1 MSASDP
7 GSGLAAQAVAAAQNA
22 IADATLQLGTAAI
35 LRADLQVGQV
45 LDALVLPPQ
54 GGSDRVQILGQTVV
68 AQLPPGID
76 PGQTLALQITGFS
89 GNRILVHN
97 LGPTE
102 VANPP
107 LPPSELPSSG
117 PRAALLTTPAPP
129 SPTPP
134 ASWAPVTSP
143 IAPSREV
150 FVAASVRPPIAGA
163 PPPVGTPSASAG
175 TPSAS
180 ASPSPAAGGSAPSS
194 PPGAA
199 AAPSPAVA
207 VPASGALSIETS
219 AVEAR
224 IAAARLLGG
233 DLLQGPLP
241 SDAASLPE
249 ASSAGS
255 GAAPSGIATPTPATP
270 TAGAAPSP
278 AAQMPIGTTPLSAE
292 LIQNAQAPDPAVILG
307 SAQRLLAQLGIPA
320 TPTTLAAA
328 RIVSDAAAAV
338 PRALASLESA
348 LAQVPAE
355 APYAAPAQAL
365 RALIGFIAQ
374 LDPGNAHAFPEQ
386 IAAYVENVLSGSEPK
401 LAALLQALRDGVSA
415 PPVTQRGAPAQ
426 QSAQAATSEAGARSP
441 STPQAPGLPATPAGL
456 PNAAAA
462 STPAMLA
469 AQAHAVE
476 RNVAMQ
482 YDPKSLLLSML
493 RSPALAASPILARAV
508 NDAVVALTA
517 AQLGSLAA
525 QNNDPSAITL
535 ALPVFFHP
543 EGRPTQIRIS
553 REAPRRGT
561 RLDAEN
567 FHVAFV
573 LDTARMGTV
582 GVELRSTGRAVSV
595 EVRTERPSFADRF
608 RAALPQLRS
617 RFEEMRYR
625 VAAMSAGVL
634 RTPESAQPQPEA
646 PPSAES
652 STHLDVQA

>member
-45 LDALVLPPQ
+45 LDALLLPPQ

-102 VANPP
+102 VANLP

-163 PPPVGTPSASAG
+163 PPPVGTPSASA
-175 TPSAS
+175 
-180 ASPSPAAGGSAPSS
+180 SPSPAAGGYAPSS

-233 DLLQGPLP
+233 DLLQGPLS

-249 ASSAGS
+249 ASSSGS

-278 AAQMPIGTTPLSAE
+278 AAQRPIGTTPLSAE
-292 LIQNAQAPDPAVILG
+292 LIQSAQAPDPAVVLG

-348 LAQVPAE
+348 LAQAPAE

-365 RALIGFIAQ
+365 RALVGFIAQ

-415 PPVTQRGAPAQ
+415 LPVTQRGAPATVAQ
-426 QSAQAATSEAGARSP
+426 QGAQPAATEPGARSP

-634 RTPESAQPQPEA
+634 RTPEPAQPEA